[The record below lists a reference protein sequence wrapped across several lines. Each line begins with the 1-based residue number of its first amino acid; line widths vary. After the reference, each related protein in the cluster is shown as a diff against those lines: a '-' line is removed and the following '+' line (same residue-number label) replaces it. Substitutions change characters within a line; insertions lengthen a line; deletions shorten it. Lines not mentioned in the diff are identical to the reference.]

1 MTRLPIIAIVDDD
14 ESVRTSLDSL
24 VRSVGYRAQM
34 YQHAEAFL
42 ASSGPS
48 VSSCLISDMQ
58 MPGMS
63 GLQLYEQLTARG
75 IHIPVIFIT
84 GHPND
89 FLAMHPVILKAA
101 GYLHKPFDAQK
112 LITCIKSALQDFGAA
127 AH

>member
-34 YQHAEAFL
+34 YRHAEEFL
-42 ASSGPS
+42 ASNGPS
-48 VSSCLISDMQ
+48 TSSCLISDMQ

-63 GLQLYEQLTARG
+63 GLQLYEKLTARG

-84 GHPND
+84 GHPNES
-89 FLAMHPVILKAA
+89 LAQHPVMLNAA

-112 LITCIKSALQDFGAA
+112 LISCIKTALQDFDGADC
-127 AH
+127 